1 MPAPVSHSITTRRLF
16 ALSATCCFL
25 FVLGIVAFLTR
36 ITQTID
42 SFDGE
47 VSKVENLGV
56 KEFQRTTVPGFVSA
70 PYVQIDFNSGING
83 PPTLKE
89 QLRLDKSINR
99 VVITSNN

>member
-1 MPAPVSHSITTRRLF
+1 MSNIEQRPYRATFILDTRENNE
-16 ALSATCCFL
+16 S
-25 FVLGIVAFLTR
+25 VDEIVTR

-70 PYVQIDFNSGING
+70 PYVQIDFNSGTTG
-83 PPTLKE
+83 PSTLKE

-99 VVITSNN
+99 VVIISNN